1 MKSERFR
8 NLNFKS
14 LSPSVFIFSAS
25 RLSPFCPSH
34 CHPCL
39 FLLLS
44 CGAIVSSSHTNYF
57 CLHCCRF
64 LRASEDYVVANP
76 SSPPPSSLSLFPFL
90 IHFSLFLYPTILIVG
105 FYLFILE
112 IGRKSGVGKIV
123 SCPSFPLL
131 CHFHFL
137 LSSYSM
143 ILIFGFAISGI
154 GKKEWYM
161 ILVWCFLF

>member
-1 MKSERFR
+1 M
-8 NLNFKS
+8 
-14 LSPSVFIFSAS
+14 
-25 RLSPFCPSH
+25 
-34 CHPCL
+34 
-39 FLLLS
+39 
-44 CGAIVSSSHTNYF
+44 
-57 CLHCCRF
+57 
-64 LRASEDYVVANP
+64 VANP

-154 GKKEWYM
+154 GKKE
-161 ILVWCFLF
+161 